1 MLNVSGVAIVGSV
14 EHWNNLSHI
23 NTSSSRCHSDGKF
36 TNSRKKR
43 GEKKSPLIYF
53 ISFVY
58 LTFNNLLQD
67 ACLAFSTNS
76 RAYERDW
83 IHVLFFPSLYAIYI
97 FGGNEEHSKLEHKK
111 EWEGES
117 DYYIAL
123 SLSTPS
129 AKWFVFIIILFV
141 LWHSRVLWLKQL
153 VFNIKFF
160 SLLFFSLMPL
170 LFIIVIP
177 IKLFSFFLS
186 LLLHPINFLDMSLH
200 GWYEYKT
207 LKIDFCNW

>member
-1 MLNVSGVAIVGSV
+1 MFFFFSSYTIRDAMLNVSGVAIVGCRALKQSLTHQH
-14 EHWNNLSHI
+14 EHVRSP
-23 NTSSSRCHSDGKF
+23 RCHSDGKF

-83 IHVLFFPSLYAIYI
+83 IHVLFFLHCMRYIY

-117 DYYIAL
+117 DYYIAP

-160 SLLFFSLMPL
+160 SLYYFFSLML
-170 LFIIVIP
+170 VVTIFFCLC
-177 IKLFSFFLS
+177 FSSSSPF
-186 LLLHPINFLDMSLH
+186 
-200 GWYEYKT
+200 K
-207 LKIDFCNW
+207 